1 MINLQAIKEE
11 KGRLWAVAAAE
22 RQVFSGLAMK
32 VMRSI
37 AGEPKYPRQ
46 IARELRVHEQK
57 VYYHIRQL
65 EKKGFV
71 RVARKEEK
79 GGALAKVYEPA
90 SPAFLVRFGNF
101 QEIRRLPR
109 TAGFEPFIRD
119 GMLDAKI
126 IVGSPEPHGPEKA
139 RSRDI
144 SFAVELALFLGTFLT
159 KTKGMSVIEDKD
171 VHSHDLN
178 ANLIIIGGPITNKVT
193 KMVNDKLPAR
203 FDAKKNIASSK
214 SKKTYKMDECGF
226 IARAKNPFD
235 ERKEI
240 IVIAGKRYSGT
251 KAAVLAFMQKFDEIE
266 KKSFSIVEGLD
277 NDGDGEVDSVRVLE

>member
-1 MINLQAIKEE
+1 MQAIKEE
-11 KGRLWAVAAAE
+11 KGRLWAVQTAE
-22 RQVFSGLAMK
+22 RQVFSGLVMK
-32 VMRSI
+32 VMRSL
-37 AGEPKYPRQ
+37 AAEPKYPKQ

-71 RVARKEEK
+71 RLARKEEK
-79 GGALAKVYEPA
+79 GGALAKVYELS

-101 QEIRRLPR
+101 QEVRRLPR
-109 TAGFEPFIRD
+109 IACFEPFIRD
-119 GMLDAKI
+119 GVLDAKI

-139 RSRDI
+139 RSRDVT
-144 SFAVELALFLGTFLT
+144 FAVDLALFLGTFLT
-159 KTKGMSVIEDKD
+159 KTKETAVVEDKD
-171 VHSHDLN
+171 IHPHDMKE
-178 ANLIIIGGPITNKVT
+178 NLIIIGGPITNKVT

-203 FDAKKNIASSK
+203 FDKSKNIVTK
-214 SKKTYKMDECGF
+214 RKTYRQDECGF

-251 KAAVLAFMQKFDEIE
+251 KAAVLAFMQKFDEIAE
-266 KKSFSIVEGLD
+266 KDFSIVEGVD
-277 NDGDGEVDSVRVLE
+277 NDGDGEVDSARILE